1 VEINLLGGG
10 DAIAAAKI
18 EEIATRLGSKLIKSD
33 LFAGKPEIF
42 QLVRGKFE
50 PESFALVMLNGAKL
64 R

>member
-1 VEINLLGGG
+1 MLQQH
-10 DAIAAAKI
+10 ARPRAP
-18 EEIATRLGSKLIKSD
+18 TLGSKLIKSD